1 MTMRI
6 LALLIALTR
15 LTTEAL
21 AQGHT
26 IYAADGNLVGRYTTD
41 SHGTRTLYGR
51 NGWVISR
58 ATGNTVIMHD
68 GVSGQ
73 VFGDRP
79 KWGKR
84 R

>member
-1 MTMRI
+1 MQHDPQGAHHPAGDDRYVH
-6 LALLIALTR
+6 AGDG
-15 LTTEAL
+15 TT
-21 AQGHT
+21 
-26 IYAADGNLVGRYTTD
+26 
-41 SHGTRTLYGR
+41 TLYGR